1 MGQRAAETLNCWAL
15 MHVRIIGTVY
25 TERYMGMPNFSD
37 NYRGYE
43 QADVTRRE
51 TIEKFH
57 NKKFLI
63 IHGTADQKVHLQ
75 HTLHFTKE
83 LVKNGITF
91 KEQVSSRRTY
101 LNL

>member
-1 MGQRAAETLNCWAL
+1 